1 MHGRTDWDYQNRD
14 RGTKM
19 IEKAVDA
26 QMTIMNAMGQA
37 VEVGT
42 PNGPLVDLY
51 MDLLAEKTQE
61 TFQAHQAGYQ
71 AMTSH
76 EDIIPHYADLIDGFA
91 DTIVI
96 CIGGMLAAG
105 VDPNRVM
112 EEVMIKSNMSK
123 IQGAQIREDG
133 KFLKGPH
140 FVAPDIQ
147 SIVLENWGIAD
158 AA

>member
-37 VEVGT
+37 VAVGT

-51 MDLLAEKTQE
+51 VDLLAEEAAE
-61 TFQAHQAGYQ
+61 TFKAHENGVI
-71 AMTSH
+71 AMAEQGDMISPFI
-76 EDIIPHYADLIDGFA
+76 ELIDGFA
-91 DTIVI
+91 DCIVI

-140 FVAPDIQ
+140 FVAPDIK
-147 SIVLENWGIAD
+147 SIVMENWGIV
-158 AA
+158 